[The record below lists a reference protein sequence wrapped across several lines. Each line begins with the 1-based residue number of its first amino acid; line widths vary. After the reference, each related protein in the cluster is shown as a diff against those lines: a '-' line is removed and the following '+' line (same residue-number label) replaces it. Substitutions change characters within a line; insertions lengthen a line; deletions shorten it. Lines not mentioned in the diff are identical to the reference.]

1 MADLKPCPFCG
12 GAAVLRSRP
21 NVTASNDPGEFGV
34 DCTGCNTRAR
44 HSRSEEGAA
53 EFWNRR
59 APLAPPTD
67 TEVEALTKVL
77 IDYNGLPHDS
87 IGKRIAMG
95 KARAALAA
103 FVAGRTGG

>member
-12 GAAVLRSRP
+12 AEATISRRGDRRESTLYMCTECGCTLETSETFNHGADWNCRS
-21 NVTASNDPGEFGV
+21 
-34 DCTGCNTRAR
+34 
-44 HSRSEEGAA
+44 
-53 EFWNRR
+53 
-59 APLAPPTD
+59 LAPPTEG
-67 TEVEALTKVL
+67 EVDALAKVL

-87 IGKRIAMG
+87 IGKGIAMG